1 MNISKLKDLLIR
13 SLDQDADPLEVSG
26 KIEEAG
32 VSYNFRENF
41 HDKVMDK
48 IYNSGSAVVRDIE
61 FVKSLNYV
69 FYRIA
74 LPGVAAILLLLIS
87 IFLMEGSLSLNSFLG
102 LGNSND
108 ESIIYLLTG
117 N

>member
-13 SLDQDADPLEVSG
+13 SLDEDADPLEVSG

-48 IYNSGSAVVRDIE
+48 IYMQDLLW
-61 FVKSLNYV
+61 FVTLSSLK
-69 FYRIA
+69 A
-74 LPGVAAILLLLIS
+74 
-87 IFLMEGSLSLNSFLG
+87 
-102 LGNSND
+102 
-108 ESIIYLLTG
+108 
-117 N
+117 

>member
-13 SLDQDADPLEVSG
+13 SLDEDADPLEVSG
-26 KIEEAG
+26 KIEAAG

-48 IYNSGSAVVRDIE
+48 IYSTGSAVVRDIE

-102 LGNSND
+102 MGNSND